1 MHSIFKNNTSPSL
14 HLKKTFQNKGTNY
27 AGEAHATTSDRVG
40 PRYGLLI
47 GSLTCSNRFV
57 TWFSVFLLSLKTKT
71 SKFQSQ
77 TQGHFSASSFK
88 CSARF
93 TILHNNCH
101 YHDTRPFLKNSTQES
116 KDPPT
121 VRTSCISY
129 LLDIQCFHKFFYS
142 MHTLHLEICFLLA
155 SGEIAELT
163 SVGVK

>member
-77 TQGHFSASSFK
+77 TQGHFSASSSQVSQFYTTTVINMTPVPFSRIVPRK
-88 CSARF
+88 AKTHRLSAPAAFHTCWTFNASTSSF
-93 TILHNNCH
+93 TVC
-101 YHDTRPFLKNSTQES
+101 
-116 KDPPT
+116 
-121 VRTSCISY
+121 
-129 LLDIQCFHKFFYS
+129 
-142 MHTLHLEICFLLA
+142 TLC
-155 SGEIAELT
+155 T
-163 SVGVK
+163 WR